1 VRSRRPAAGPDAQI
15 RELQETIAALVAE
28 RQSLR
33 SAGADRAALEEN
45 RLELGSRQRQ
55 LALALID
62 RHVPLQLLAA

>member
-1 VRSRRPAAGPDAQI
+1 MASNADDAL
-15 RELQETIAALVAE
+15 RELRDEIDALVAE
-28 RQSLR
+28 RQALR
-33 SAGADRAALEEN
+33 SAGAGRRQLEVN

>member
-1 VRSRRPAAGPDAQI
+1 
-15 RELQETIAALVAE
+15 VAE